1 MALTQS
7 IINPIVPFDATQ
19 SYTVTFNVI
28 GGDQVVANRIKI
40 WNSVTGVL
48 VYDNQVTSFSYSHI
62 IPANTLTNG
71 VQYMVGIYTINS
83 QGQLMGSSNSP
94 EFYCFTNSVVTP
106 TNFSSGATINNA
118 KYTFQMQYTQ
128 AQSEPLQSYTIT
140 LYSAS
145 DVVISSSGTVYAAS
159 STVPFNILYSFSG
172 MSNATIY
179 KVGMTGV
186 TLHGM
191 SVIMTPVQFTVNYET
206 PSAYSLINLTNN
218 CDGGYVTI
226 QSNIQNI
233 NGTSQPSPPTYIGG
247 EAVDL
252 TANGSYVDWNS
263 GYNINGDF
271 TIDLWVKNPTAN
283 SVLFTQQ
290 NINGNN
296 KIEIRYNV
304 GYAKGNTVLQ
314 GYFDLK
320 VISGS
325 STQYY
330 YNFSNYIPQPAA
342 SNMLHLFI
350 RRINNIYTIT
360 AENLGG

>member
-40 WNSVTGVL
+40 WNSANSVL

-83 QGQLMGSSNSP
+83 QGESMGSSNSP
-94 EFYCFTNSVVTP
+94 EFYCFNSPVVTP
-106 TNFSSGATINNA
+106 TNFSSGTAINNA
-118 KYTFQMQYTQ
+118 NYTFQMQYTQ
-128 AQSEPLQSYTIT
+128 TQSEPLQSYIIT

-145 DVVISSSGTVYAAS
+145 DVIISDSDTVYTGSA
-159 STVPFNILYSFSG
+159 TVPVSISYPFSG
-172 MSNATIY
+172 MSNATTY
-179 KVGMTGV
+179 KVGMMGV

-191 SVIMTPVQFTVNYET
+191 PVIMNPVQFTVNYET

-233 NGTSQPSPPTYIGG
+233 SGTSQPSPPTYIGV

-271 TIDLWVKNPTAN
+271 TIDLWVKNPNAN

-290 NINGNN
+290 NINDNN
-296 KIEIRYNV
+296 KIEIGYNV
-304 GYAKGNTVLQ
+304 GYSKGNTVLQ

-320 VISGS
+320 VVSGS

-330 YNFSNYIPQPAA
+330 YNCSNYIPQPAA